1 MTPTT
6 TSTAKTDLSR
16 RSLLAGLAMGAVLL
30 ALPKG
35 AFALTNQEASNLVAQ
50 AVAEINRVI
59 ASGKPEAAMFRDFSA
74 LLGRYADVNVMARSA
89 LGPAARQAS
98 SAQMAAFT
106 QAFQDYLGRKY
117 GRQFRE
123 FIGGS
128 VEVVSTKQLKS
139 FYEVQAT
146 ARLRGKD
153 PMDVRFQVSD
163 RSGANKF
170 FNIVVEGVNLLA
182 TERTE
187 IGAMLDNRRGNID
200 ATIADLKKAG

>member
-6 TSTAKTDLSR
+6 MSTANDITR
-16 RSLLAGLAMGAVLL
+16 RGLLAGLAVGAALMVLPRG
-30 ALPKG
+30 AL
-35 AFALTNQEASNLVAQ
+35 ALTNQQASALVGQ
-50 AVAEINRVI
+50 AVGEINRVI
-59 ASGKPEAAMFRDFSA
+59 ASGKPETAMYQDFSR

-98 SAQMAAFT
+98 SAQLSAFT

-128 VEVVSTKQLKS
+128 VQVVNTKQLKS

-146 ARLRGKD
+146 ANLKGRS

-163 RSGANKF
+163 RSGADKF
-170 FNIVVEGVNLLA
+170 FNIIVEGVNLLA

-187 IGAMLDNRRGNID
+187 IGAMLDRRKGDID
-200 ATIADLKKAG
+200 GLVTDLRTAG

>member
-6 TSTAKTDLSR
+6 MSTASNITR
-16 RSLLAGLAMGAVLL
+16 RGILAGLAVGAVAL
-30 ALPKG
+30 ALPRG

-59 ASGKPEAAMFRDFSA
+59 ASGKPEAAMYKDFST
-74 LLGRYADVNVMARSA
+74 LLGRYADVNVMGRSA

-98 SAQMAAFT
+98 AAQLAAFT
-106 QAFQDYLGRKY
+106 RAFQDYLGRKY

-128 VEVVSTKQLKS
+128 VEVVNTKQLKS

-146 ARLRGKD
+146 AKLRGKE

-170 FNIVVEGVNLLA
+170 FNIIVEGVNLLA

-187 IGAMLDNRRGNID
+187 IGAMLDRRRGDID
-200 ATIADLKKAG
+200 GLIADLKTAG

>member
-1 MTPTT
+1 MTPTMMP
-6 TSTAKTDLSR
+6 TASNMTR
-16 RSLLAGLAMGAVLL
+16 RGLLAGLAVGAVAL
-30 ALPKG
+30 ALPRG
-35 AFALTNQEASNLVAQ
+35 AYALTNQEASNLVSQ

-59 ASGKPEAAMFRDFSA
+59 ASGKPEAAMYQDFA
-74 LLGRYADVNVMARSA
+74 RLLGRYADVDVMARSA

-98 SAQMAAFT
+98 AAQLSAFT
-106 QAFQDYLGRKY
+106 AAFQDYLGRKY

-128 VEVVSTKQLKS
+128 VEVVNTKQLKS

-146 ARLRGKD
+146 ANLRGKS

-170 FNIVVEGVNLLA
+170 FNILVEGVNLLA

-187 IGAMLDNRRGNID
+187 IGAMLDRRRGDINAMIG
-200 ATIADLKKAG
+200 DLKTAG